1 MIKTILKL
9 IGYECT
15 RSSNSKILDISQPQN
30 GTICVTYNENLFKL
44 HYMGTVYLA
53 VYFFNV
59 KWTLWAN
66 GNSVFRVSRTIAFI
80 KMVLVF

>member
-1 MIKTILKL
+1 MTKTILKL

-30 GTICVTYNENLFKL
+30 GTICVTYNEKLFKL

-53 VYFFNV
+53 VYF
-59 KWTLWAN
+59 
-66 GNSVFRVSRTIAFI
+66 
-80 KMVLVF
+80 